1 MRLAQLTAL
10 TALAGCLLQPFVGP
24 AVGEVDVAATLVGR
38 WEGPAEV
45 PSPQYLPT
53 RVLLIK
59 NVRQDAT
66 ISPSRWWS
74 PRSRSSSRRPWLSM
88 RR

>member
-1 MRLAQLTAL
+1 MRLARLTTFTAL
-10 TALAGCLLQPFVGP
+10 ALAGCLLQLFVGP
-24 AVGEVDVAATLVGR
+24 AVGEVDVAATLAGR

-66 ISPSRWWS
+66 AQGGQVEGG
-74 PRSRSSSRRPWLSM
+74 RRLWGHG
-88 RR
+88 